1 MLGSTLTGVLGMA
14 AQARAAEL
22 VLVLALEAPEL
33 VLVLELVGVQ
43 EVAQVMQ
50 DNRCCCC
57 TTWRDL
63 CCKYRLNRQTGNF
76 HNHLRFPK
84 HSNNSWG
91 QLLLK
96 QPKLQDTPTSWWQF

>member
-1 MLGSTLTGVLGMA
+1 MA

-57 TTWRDL
+57 TT
-63 CCKYRLNRQTGNF
+63 
-76 HNHLRFPK
+76 
-84 HSNNSWG
+84 
-91 QLLLK
+91 
-96 QPKLQDTPTSWWQF
+96 